1 MMHILIGKGKG
12 AVEIKGSPFNIAV
25 HKSETHKNL
34 EDERRRAQQALAE
47 KKRQKEEKK
56 ARLKQ
61 EKEE

>member
-1 MMHILIGKGKG
+1 MMHVLIGKGKG

-47 KKRQKEEKK
+47 KKRKKEE
-56 ARLKQ
+56 
-61 EKEE
+61 